1 MFTVAIV
8 QSALELGFIYALVA
22 MALFLS
28 FRVLNIADMTTDGAF
43 TLGCAVSATAAVA
56 GHPVLGLVLA
66 MLAGACAGF
75 VTAFLQTRMGVPSI
89 LAGIITNTGLYT
101 VNLAVMGFSS
111 NVPML
116 KTPTVFTAAKAALG
130 DGAPYKLILAAGI
143 TLVVC
148 AALIAFLGTRLGL
161 SIRATGDNPDMV
173 RASSINTAFTIT
185 VGLCISNSMTAL
197 SGAVLAQ
204 YQKSAD
210 INLGTGMVVI
220 GLASLII
227 GETLFGRGRM
237 WIKAAAAVAGSV
249 IYRFIIAIALRANV
263 PSECLKLISAIIVA
277 LAIAAPTLKKNLTMY
292 RRRTAARQGRGR
304 DHA

>member
-227 GETLFGRGRM
+227 GETLFGRGGM

-277 LAIAAPTLKKNLTMY
+277 LAIAAPALKKNLTMY
-292 RRRTAARQGRGR
+292 RRRTVARQGRGR